1 VVAEPVA
8 RQRVYML
15 LAPCNKRIAV
25 YPLLKNSS
33 LLGFV
38 IRASGRFDAST
49 GSMTASTS
57 IVEQVD
63 KQGKVP
69 NIVCANL
76 WWLSLSKPPLG
87 FLALL
92 LSVRFDKLIEHL
104 WAFRCFDKLS
114 NHRLNAR
121 LNSVGA
127 FGISTHTLKQ
137 WRFFTSHY
145 FGLF

>member
-1 VVAEPVA
+1 
-8 RQRVYML
+8 ML
-15 LAPCNKRIAV
+15 YHREMG
-25 YPLLKNSS
+25 LKNS
-33 LLGFV
+33 GQRFV
-38 IRASGRFDAST
+38 SAFSK
-49 GSMTASTS
+49 
-57 IVEQVD
+57 D
-63 KQGKVP
+63 KQRREIEGDNCRLRHRLQSNKSTNKQGNVP
-69 NIVCANL
+69 NIVCAKL

-92 LSVRFDKLIEHL
+92 LSVRFNKLIEHL

-114 NHRLNAR
+114 NHKLNTR

-127 FGISTHTLKQ
+127 FAISAHTLKQ